1 MSGIEVVGIVLG
13 ALPLA
18 ISLFRWYED
27 LAAAN
32 NRLRDFEKLYR
43 NVLRDLEHEELLF
56 RLIIETLVRPLVND
70 EMIHKDDLDRIVNN
84 TDDSSWADQDI
95 SEALHQ
101 RLGDAHMPFIQVLED
116 TEKQCMQ
123 LLKSIGFDKPSIQ
136 NRIFTAKTAGG
147 TSSKHADDTLMS
159 KTRQA
164 YVKFDFQMER
174 IKFATNKTK
183 QETFISNIQKNNEK
197 LERFLKFGGKVAALR
212 EDSTPSSRH
221 SSLAKHVL
229 QYWKHA
235 QRLHDLLGRA
245 WGCQCRDHHHAR
257 LYLQHRTSPAFEF
270 CLLVL
275 FSSSPL
281 AAHPWREQDLK
292 IEHVKTS
299 DLVNAITIPLPTT
312 PVAATAGSTVSGTGL
327 PTTSKPSFSSRF
339 KKRFD
344 DRKKKVSIQGPS
356 VPPSPATRPAVSPS
370 PSTTSNLGI
379 DIEHMCNIM
388 STRCKKAEC
397 IGALRDEISD
407 QTYSVSLQ
415 PLTQTSSDSM
425 SLKELLL
432 DTAGRELYRNQ
443 TYAIA
448 LAMCSSH
455 LQLQSTAWATEVWT
469 ASDINFPL
477 DNGVPVLNKPY
488 INAGFQHSQA
498 TSSSPPAATADRLFV
513 CLGIVLLELC
523 CHMPIESCEWWQK
536 LGFSDAQKSE
546 PLYRLIV
553 AGKWLDKVESN
564 EGPAMASAIR
574 WCLNESPRVFLNEQ
588 WRRDLAVRVVSPV
601 QNCCR
606 YLSGTV

>member
-1 MSGIEVVGIVLG
+1 
-13 ALPLA
+13 
-18 ISLFRWYED
+18 
-27 LAAAN
+27 
-32 NRLRDFEKLYR
+32 
-43 NVLRDLEHEELLF
+43 
-56 RLIIETLVRPLVND
+56 
-70 EMIHKDDLDRIVNN
+70 
-84 TDDSSWADQDI
+84 
-95 SEALHQ
+95 
-101 RLGDAHMPFIQVLED
+101 
-116 TEKQCMQ
+116 
-123 LLKSIGFDKPSIQ
+123 
-136 NRIFTAKTAGG
+136 
-147 TSSKHADDTLMS
+147 MS
-159 KTRQA
+159 KARQA

-212 EDSTPSSRH
+212 EDSTPSPRH

-229 QYWKHA
+229 QYWRHA

-257 LYLQHRTSPAFEF
+257 LYLQHRTAPAFEF
-270 CLLVL
+270 CLLVV

-281 AAHPWREQDLK
+281 PAHPWREQDLK

-299 DLVNAITIPLPTT
+299 DLVNAISISVPTT
-312 PVAATAGSTVSGTGL
+312 PVVATAGSTVSGSGL
-327 PTTSKPSFSSRF
+327 PTTSKPSFSTRF
-339 KKRFD
+339 KKRYADAYSQPASGELTRYRFD
-344 DRKKKVSIQGPS
+344 DRKKKVTIQGPS
-356 VPPSPATRPAVSPS
+356 VPPLPATRPAVSPS

-388 STRCKKAEC
+388 STCCKKAEC

-415 PLTQTSSDSM
+415 PLAQMSSDSI
-425 SLKELLL
+425 SLEELLL
-432 DTAGRELYRNQ
+432 DTAGRKLYRNQ
-443 TYAIA
+443 TYTIA
-448 LAMCSSH
+448 LAICSSH

-477 DNGVPVLNKPY
+477 GSGTPLLSKPY

-498 TSSSPPAATADRLFV
+498 IGSSPPAATADRLFV

-523 CHMPIESCEWWQK
+523 CRTPIESCEWWQK
-536 LGFSDAQKSE
+536 LGLSDAQKSE

-553 AGKWLDKVESN
+553 AGKWLDEVEFE
-564 EGPAMASAIR
+564 EGPEMASAIR

-588 WRRDLAVRVVSPV
+588 WRRDLADRVVSPV
-601 QNCCR
+601 QSCCR